1 MTLFK
6 KLKQKH
12 SPDELKT
19 LRKNRLMLILSGVL
33 CALSFSPSPVPF
45 QLLLLFGL
53 TPLLSV
59 IEKKKTLLE
68 INRSVYLFA
77 FVFSLITLY
86 WVGSWQPNA
95 DPFLMISGVLLVFV
109 NPVFFLIPSTLY
121 YYSRKVI
128 SEKFAIYLLPVFWVT
143 YEYLYMATE
152 AAFPWLTLGNGLAKF
167 TVMIQLADVVGAVG
181 LSLLIVL
188 VNVLLYKAFKYYDTN
203 KPSSYLNYFIA
214 LFVLSF
220 WIGYG
225 ISKITN
231 YTTPAKKIKIGII
244 QPNLDPWDK
253 WSGSNLFATLN
264 QYTTLSNQA
273 VTKKA
278 DLLLWPETA
287 LPVYLLS
294 GNYSGV
300 VDSIYS
306 YIHRNNIFLLTGMP
320 HFVLYRDK
328 NNHPEDAKYS
338 KTSDYYYSTYNAVML
353 FSPYTSDIPFYG
365 KQRLVPFGER
375 VPFASSIPFLA
386 DLVKW
391 GVGISGWNIGLDTTI
406 FTVKAGGTTA
416 KISGLVCYESIFPYF
431 VDRFVQKGAELFVV
445 VTNDSWY
452 GNSSGP
458 RQHYDFSA
466 LRAVEYRRTVVHA
479 ANGGISG
486 IIDPL
491 GKSPVQSNMFEQAVL
506 TGDAPLNSSITVFAK
521 YPMAIPSLCGAF
533 SVWIAGM
540 YLLMYLKQKF
550 KLQSKDEQND

>member
-1 MTLFK
+1 MKLFK
-6 KLKQKH
+6 RIKH
-12 SPDELKT
+12 NLTPEE
-19 LRKNRLMLILSGVL
+19 LRKGRKDRLMLILSGVL
-33 CALSFSPSPVPF
+33 CGLSFSPFPVPF

-53 TPLLSV
+53 TPLLTV

-68 INRSVYLFA
+68 INRAVYLFA

-86 WVGSWQPNA
+86 WVGSWQANA
-95 DPFLMISGVLLVFV
+95 DPFLMVSGVLLAFV
-109 NPVFFLIPSTLY
+109 NPVFFLIPATLY
-121 YYSRKVI
+121 FYSRKII
-128 SEKFAIYLLPVFWVT
+128 SEKFALYLLPVFWVT

-167 TVMIQLADVVGAVG
+167 TVMIQLADVIGAVG

-188 VNVLLYKAFKYYDTN
+188 INVLLYKAFKYYDNN
-203 KPSSYLNYFIA
+203 KPSSYLNYFCA
-214 LFVLSF
+214 LFIISV
-220 WIGYG
+220 WVGYG
-225 ISKITN
+225 ISKVLN
-231 YTTPAKKIKIGII
+231 YSPPAKKIKIGIV

-264 QYTTLSNQA
+264 LYTTLTDQA
-273 VTKKA
+273 VNKKA
-278 DLLLWPETA
+278 DVVFWPETA

-294 GNYSGV
+294 GNYSSV

-306 YIHRNNIFLLTGMP
+306 YIHRRNIFLLTGMP
-320 HFVLYRDK
+320 HFILYNGKD
-328 NNHPEDAKYS
+328 NHPADAKYS
-338 KTSDYYYSTYNAVML
+338 RANDYYYSTYNAVML
-353 FSPYTSDIPFYG
+353 FSPYSPEIPFYG
-365 KQRLVPFGER
+365 KAKLVPFGER
-375 VPFASSIPFLA
+375 VPFASSLPFLA

-391 GVGISGWNIGLDTTI
+391 GVGISGWNVGRDTTI

-416 KISGLVCYESIFPYF
+416 KISGLICYESIFPYF
-431 VDRFVQKGAELFVV
+431 IDRFVQKGAELFVV

-491 GKSPVQSNMFEQAVL
+491 GKSVIHSNMFEQSVL
-506 TGDAPLNSSITVFAK
+506 TGEAPLNNDMTVFAK
-521 YPMAIPSLCGAF
+521 FPMVIPSLCGAF
-533 SVWIAGM
+533 SIWIAGM
-540 YLLMYLKQKF
+540 YLLMYLKR
-550 KLQSKDEQND
+550 KLKV